1 MTIQIENDH
10 DLDMT
15 LCAIKN
21 YLLSRTDTID
31 VRKKVKINL
40 NELSHLNDII
50 NVEKNNGENIWNL
63 L

>member
-1 MTIQIENDH
+1 MIIQIENDH

-21 YLLSRTDTID
+21 YLLSRTDKID
-31 VRKKVKINL
+31 LRKKVKINL

-50 NVEKNNGENIWNL
+50 NVENNNGENI
-63 L
+63 

>member
-10 DLDMT
+10 DLDMA

-40 NELSHLNDII
+40 NELSRLNDII
-50 NVEKNNGENIWNL
+50 NVEKNNGENI
-63 L
+63 

>member
-1 MTIQIENDH
+1 MIIQIENDN

-40 NELSHLNDII
+40 NELSLLNDII
-50 NVEKNNGENIWNL
+50 NVEKNNGCKYF
-63 L
+63 